1 MFDIGFKESLKNG
14 KPEAYKELFRLLY
27 PRLKGYCKLF
37 VHNGNDVEDILQD
50 CFLSLWEK
58 RFSII
63 VEKSIESY
71 LFMILRNRCL
81 NYLKDLKLKEEIVK
95 TGVTEISEL
104 QYLYQLDFLEKEE
117 KSIEEQLVI
126 ALEKAVDLLPR
137 QMKQVFIQC
146 KIKGRKQKETQK
158 WQRNWGLASKPL
170 KSIFLP
176 QKNRL
181 VINWSGNSP
190 FGLPLFYFGLSKG
203 RGGFFR

>member
-146 KIKGRKQKETQK
+146 KIKGRKQKEVAEELGISIKAIEKHISAAKKQIGDK
-158 WQRNWGLASKPL
+158 LVRQFPIWAPL
-170 KSIFLP
+170 
-176 QKNRL
+176 
-181 VINWSGNSP
+181 V
-190 FGLPLFYFGLSKG
+190 LFWLE
-203 RGGFFR
+203 